1 MNHTEAV
8 NMQAADR
15 YLLGELSESESSDFE
30 EHYFVCAECAAE
42 LESGAILVENTRAA
56 LEEMRRGLKM
66 AVRDGA
72 GEAGA
77 HAQLR
82 MSRVGG
88 GLVGATNMTRVSP
101 LSPRHDRDRQGG
113 VATA

>member
-1 MNHTEAV
+1 MSDDFAKQQLLNEVKMRAAKIREFVNSLEAAMNAGYRGSPEA
-8 NMQAADR
+8 
-15 YLLGELSESESSDFE
+15 L
-30 EHYFVCAECAAE
+30 
-42 LESGAILVENTRAA
+42 AA
-56 LEEMRRGLKM
+56 LEEMRHGLKM

-82 MSRVGG
+82 MSRVGR

>member
-1 MNHTEAV
+1 MSDDFAK
-8 NMQAADR
+8 QQ
-15 YLLGELSESESSDFE
+15 LLNE
-30 EHYFVCAECAAE
+30 VKMRAAE
-42 LESGAILVENTRAA
+42 IREFVNSLEAAMNARYRGSPEALAA

-88 GLVGATNMTRVSP
+88 GLVGAANMTRVSP
-101 LSPRHDRDRQGG
+101 LSPRR
-113 VATA
+113 TPP

>member
-1 MNHTEAV
+1 
-8 NMQAADR
+8 
-15 YLLGELSESESSDFE
+15 
-30 EHYFVCAECAAE
+30 
-42 LESGAILVENTRAA
+42 
-56 LEEMRRGLKM
+56 MRRGLKM

-88 GLVGATNMTRVSP
+88 GLVGAANMTRVSP
-101 LSPRHDRDRQGG
+101 LSPRR
-113 VATA
+113 TPP